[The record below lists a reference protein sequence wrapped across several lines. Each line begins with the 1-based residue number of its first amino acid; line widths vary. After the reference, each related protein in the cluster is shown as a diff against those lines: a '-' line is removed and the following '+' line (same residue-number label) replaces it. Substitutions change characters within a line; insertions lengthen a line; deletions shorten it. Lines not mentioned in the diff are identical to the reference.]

1 MNQTIRRKYRK
12 RVSFSGSIK
21 KELDNSE
28 AITYKLKF
36 IDSFRFMLISLSSLV
51 DNLSDGFHYNKCIY
65 CKSSLDYMIT
75 RNDQLMLRCFECKK
89 NYQKDFN
96 KDLINRFAKTYEFCN
111 KDINRF
117 ILLLRKGIHP
127 YEYIDSWERF
137 GGTPLP
143 DKEAFHSSLS
153 MEAITSVDHRH
164 AKRVYK
170 ECKAKNLGDYRDLY
184 VQSDTLLLAD
194 VSENFRKKC
203 IEIYELDPAHFLST
217 PGLAWQACVKKTG
230 VKLELLTDNDMLLMV
245 KKGI

>member
-12 RVSFSGSIK
+12 RVSFSGPIK

-28 AITYKLKF
+28 TITYKLKF
-36 IDSFRFMLISLSSLV
+36 IDSFRFMIISLSSPV
-51 DNLSDGFHYNKCIY
+51 DNLSDRFHYNKCIY

-89 NYQKDFN
+89 NYQKDFI

-117 ILLLRKGIHP
+117 ILLLRKGIHL

-143 DKEAFHSSLS
+143 DKEAFRSSLS

-164 AKRVYK
+164 AKRVCK
-170 ECKAKNLGDYRDLY
+170 EFKAKNYHDLY
-184 VQSDTLLLAD
+184 VQYDTLLLAD

-203 IEIYELDPAHFLST
+203 IEIYELDPAHFLCA
-217 PGLAWQACVKKTG
+217 PGLAWQAC
-230 VKLELLTDNDMLLMV
+230 VKLELLTDNDMLSMV